1 MSFIHSNRCIRLT
14 VVVLAILGIAGCVS
28 GDMSDLE
35 KQVSKIMSKPGGRLE
50 PLPEIKPYEAYVY
63 ESGKSGARNPF
74 KRFYVVE
81 QSLAIEESEGPVDDG
96 LTEEM
101 RNEIQNRNREEL
113 EGFELDS
120 IKMVGTLQN
129 EDNHWGIVLDPGGIV
144 HRVKTGNYIG
154 LNIGKIT
161 SIQEEQ
167 IEVREIIKDNS
178 GRYGERKALLPLQSK
193 CFKLNKRHD
202 NNNQI

>member
-1 MSFIHSNRCIRLT
+1 MSFIHSNRYIRLT
-14 VVVLAILGIAGCVS
+14 IVVLAILGVAGCVS
-28 GDMSDLE
+28 SDMSDLE
-35 KQVSKIMSKPGGRLE
+35 KQVSEIMSKPGGRLE

-96 LTEEM
+96 LSEEM

-129 EDNHWGIVLDPGGIV
+129 EDNHWGIVIDPGGVV

-161 SIQEEQ
+161 SIEEEQ

-178 GRYGERKALLPLQSK
+178 GRYGERKALLPLTE
-193 CFKLNKRHD
+193 
-202 NNNQI
+202 

>member
-1 MSFIHSNRCIRLT
+1 MSFIHSNRYIRLT
-14 VVVLAILGIAGCVS
+14 IVVLAILGIAGCVS

-35 KQVSKIMSKPGGRLE
+35 KQVSEIMSKPGGRLE

-129 EDNHWGIVLDPGGIV
+129 EDNHWGIVLDPDGIV
-144 HRVKTGNYIG
+144 HRVKSGNYIG

-178 GRYGERKALLPLQSK
+178 GRYGERQALLPL
-193 CFKLNKRHD
+193 
-202 NNNQI
+202 IE

>member
-1 MSFIHSNRCIRLT
+1 MSFIHSNRYIGLT
-14 VVVLAILGIAGCVS
+14 IVLLAILGVAGCVS

-63 ESGKSGARNPF
+63 ESGKSEARNPF

-178 GRYGERKALLPLQSK
+178 GRYGERKALLPLTE
-193 CFKLNKRHD
+193 
-202 NNNQI
+202 

>member
-1 MSFIHSNRCIRLT
+1 MSFIHSNRYIRLT
-14 VVVLAILGIAGCVS
+14 IVVLAILGIAGCVS

-35 KQVSKIMSKPGGRLE
+35 KQVSEIMSKPGGRLE

-63 ESGKSGARNPF
+63 ESGKLEARNPF

-120 IKMVGTLQN
+120 IKMVGTLQS
-129 EDNHWGIVLDPGGIV
+129 EDNHWGIVIDPGGVV

-161 SIQEEQ
+161 SIEEEQ

-178 GRYGERKALLPLQSK
+178 GRYGERKALLPLTE
-193 CFKLNKRHD
+193 
-202 NNNQI
+202 

>member
-1 MSFIHSNRCIRLT
+1 MSFIHSNRYIRLT
-14 VVVLAILGIAGCVS
+14 IVVLAILGIAGCVS

-63 ESGKSGARNPF
+63 ESGKLGARNPF

-120 IKMVGTLQN
+120 IKMVGTLQSV
-129 EDNHWGIVLDPGGIV
+129 DNHWGIVIDPDGVV
-144 HRVKTGNYIG
+144 HRVKTGNYVG

-161 SIQEEQ
+161 SIEEEQ

-178 GRYGERKALLPLQSK
+178 GRYGERKALLPLTE
-193 CFKLNKRHD
+193 
-202 NNNQI
+202 

>member
-1 MSFIHSNRCIRLT
+1 MSFIHSNRYIGLT
-14 VVVLAILGIAGCVS
+14 IVLLAILGVAGCVS

-63 ESGKSGARNPF
+63 ESGKLGARNPF

-113 EGFELDS
+113 ERFELDS

-161 SIQEEQ
+161 SIEEEQ

-178 GRYGERKALLPLQSK
+178 GRYGERKALLPLTE
-193 CFKLNKRHD
+193 
-202 NNNQI
+202 

>member
-1 MSFIHSNRCIRLT
+1 MSFIHSNRYIRLT
-14 VVVLAILGIAGCVS
+14 IVVLAILGVAGCVS
-28 GDMSDLE
+28 SDMSDLE

-63 ESGKSGARNPF
+63 ESGKSEARNPF

-161 SIQEEQ
+161 SIEEEQ

-178 GRYGERKALLPLQSK
+178 GRYGERKALLPLTE
-193 CFKLNKRHD
+193 
-202 NNNQI
+202 

>member
-1 MSFIHSNRCIRLT
+1 MSFIHSNRYIRLT
-14 VVVLAILGIAGCVS
+14 IVVLAILGIAGCVS

-35 KQVSKIMSKPGGRLE
+35 KQVSEIMSKPGGRLE

-63 ESGKSGARNPF
+63 ESGKLGARNPF

-120 IKMVGTLQN
+120 IKMVGTLQSV
-129 EDNHWGIVLDPGGIV
+129 DNHWGIVIDPDGVV

-161 SIQEEQ
+161 SIEEEQ

-178 GRYGERKALLPLQSK
+178 GRYGERKASLPLTE
-193 CFKLNKRHD
+193 
-202 NNNQI
+202 

>member
-1 MSFIHSNRCIRLT
+1 MSFIYSNRYIRLT
-14 VVVLAILGIAGCVS
+14 IVVLAILGIAGCVS
-28 GDMSDLE
+28 NDMSDLE

-63 ESGKSGARNPF
+63 ESGKLGARNPF

-81 QSLAIEESEGPVDDG
+81 QSLAIEKSEGPVDDG

-120 IKMVGTLQN
+120 IKMVGTLQS
-129 EDNHWGIVLDPGGIV
+129 EDNHWGIVIDPGGVV
-144 HRVKTGNYIG
+144 HRVKTGNYVG

-161 SIQEEQ
+161 SIEEEQ

-178 GRYGERKALLPLQSK
+178 GRYGERKALLPLTE
-193 CFKLNKRHD
+193 
-202 NNNQI
+202 

>member
-1 MSFIHSNRCIRLT
+1 MSFIHSNRYIGLT
-14 VVVLAILGIAGCVS
+14 IVLLAILGVAGCVS

-63 ESGKSGARNPF
+63 ESGKLGANNPF

-113 EGFELDS
+113 ERFELDS

-161 SIQEEQ
+161 SIEEEQ

-178 GRYGERKALLPLQSK
+178 GRYGERKALLPLTE
-193 CFKLNKRHD
+193 
-202 NNNQI
+202 

>member
-1 MSFIHSNRCIRLT
+1 MSFIHSNRYIRLT
-14 VVVLAILGIAGCVS
+14 IVVLAILGVAGCVS

-63 ESGKSGARNPF
+63 ESGKLGAHNPF

-178 GRYGERKALLPLQSK
+178 GRYGERKALLPLTE
-193 CFKLNKRHD
+193 
-202 NNNQI
+202 

>member
-1 MSFIHSNRCIRLT
+1 MSFILSNRCIRLT
-14 VVVLAILGIAGCVS
+14 MVVLAILGIAGCVS
-28 GDMSDLE
+28 NDMSDLE

-50 PLPEIKPYEAYVY
+50 PLPEVKPYEAYLY
-63 ESGKSGARNPF
+63 ESGKLGARNPF

-129 EDNHWGIVLDPGGIV
+129 EDNHWGIVIDPGGIV

-178 GRYGERKALLPLQSK
+178 GRYGERQALLPL
-193 CFKLNKRHD
+193 
-202 NNNQI
+202 IE

>member
-1 MSFIHSNRCIRLT
+1 MSFIHSNRYIRLT
-14 VVVLAILGIAGCVS
+14 IVVLAILGIAGCVS

-161 SIQEEQ
+161 SIEEEQ

-178 GRYGERKALLPLQSK
+178 GRYGERKALLPLTE
-193 CFKLNKRHD
+193 
-202 NNNQI
+202 

>member
-1 MSFIHSNRCIRLT
+1 MSFIHSNRYIGLT
-14 VVVLAILGIAGCVS
+14 IVLLAILGVAGCVS

-63 ESGKSGARNPF
+63 ESGKLGAHNPF

-101 RNEIQNRNREEL
+101 RSEIQNRNREEL

-129 EDNHWGIVLDPGGIV
+129 EDNNWGIVIDPDGIV

-161 SIQEEQ
+161 SVQEEQ
-167 IEVREIIKDNS
+167 IEVREIMKDNS
-178 GRYGERKALLPLQSK
+178 GRYEERKALLPLTE
-193 CFKLNKRHD
+193 
-202 NNNQI
+202 

>member
-1 MSFIHSNRCIRLT
+1 MSFIHSNRYIRLT
-14 VVVLAILGIAGCVS
+14 IVVLAILGVAGCVS
-28 GDMSDLE
+28 DDMGDLE

-113 EGFELDS
+113 ERFELDS

-178 GRYGERKALLPLQSK
+178 GRYGERQALLPL
-193 CFKLNKRHD
+193 
-202 NNNQI
+202 IE

>member
-1 MSFIHSNRCIRLT
+1 MSFIHSNRYIRLT
-14 VVVLAILGIAGCVS
+14 IVLLAILGVAGCVS

-63 ESGKSGARNPF
+63 ESGKLGARNPF

-113 EGFELDS
+113 ERFELDS

-161 SIQEEQ
+161 SIEEEQ

-178 GRYGERKALLPLQSK
+178 GRYGERKALLPLTE
-193 CFKLNKRHD
+193 
-202 NNNQI
+202 

>member
-1 MSFIHSNRCIRLT
+1 MSFIHSNRYIRLT
-14 VVVLAILGIAGCVS
+14 IVVLAILGITGCVS

-63 ESGKSGARNPF
+63 ESGKLGAHNPF

-113 EGFELDS
+113 ERFELDS

-129 EDNHWGIVLDPGGIV
+129 EDNHWGILLDPGGIV

-161 SIQEEQ
+161 SIEEEQ

-178 GRYGERKALLPLQSK
+178 GRYGERKALLPLTE
-193 CFKLNKRHD
+193 
-202 NNNQI
+202 

>member
-1 MSFIHSNRCIRLT
+1 MSFIHSNRYIRLT
-14 VVVLAILGIAGCVS
+14 IILLAILGVAGCVS
-28 GDMSDLE
+28 SDMSDLE

-81 QSLAIEESEGPVDDG
+81 QSLAIEKSEGPIDDG

-178 GRYGERKALLPLQSK
+178 GRYGERKALLPLTE
-193 CFKLNKRHD
+193 
-202 NNNQI
+202 

>member
-1 MSFIHSNRCIRLT
+1 
-14 VVVLAILGIAGCVS
+14 VLAILGIAGCVS

-178 GRYGERKALLPLQSK
+178 GRYGERQASLPL
-193 CFKLNKRHD
+193 
-202 NNNQI
+202 IE

>member
-1 MSFIHSNRCIRLT
+1 MSFIHSNRYIRLT
-14 VVVLAILGIAGCVS
+14 IVVLAILGITGCVS

-35 KQVSKIMSKPGGRLE
+35 KQVSEIMSKPGGRLE
-50 PLPEIKPYEAYVY
+50 ALPEIKPYEAYVY
-63 ESGKSGARNPF
+63 ESGKLGARNPF

-129 EDNHWGIVLDPGGIV
+129 EDNHWGIVIDPGGVV

-161 SIQEEQ
+161 SIEEEQ

-178 GRYGERKALLPLQSK
+178 GRYGERKALLPLTE
-193 CFKLNKRHD
+193 
-202 NNNQI
+202 

>member
-1 MSFIHSNRCIRLT
+1 MSFIHSNRYIRLT
-14 VVVLAILGIAGCVS
+14 IVVLAILGIAGCVS

-120 IKMVGTLQN
+120 VKMVGTLQS
-129 EDNHWGIVLDPGGIV
+129 EDNHWGIVIDPDGVV

-161 SIQEEQ
+161 SIEEEQ

-178 GRYGERKALLPLQSK
+178 GRYGERKALLPLTE
-193 CFKLNKRHD
+193 
-202 NNNQI
+202 

>member
-1 MSFIHSNRCIRLT
+1 MSFIHSNRYIRLT
-14 VVVLAILGIAGCVS
+14 IVVLAILGITGCVS

-63 ESGKSGARNPF
+63 ESGKLEARNPF

-120 IKMVGTLQN
+120 IKMVGTLQS
-129 EDNHWGIVLDPGGIV
+129 EDNHWGIVIDPGGVV

-161 SIQEEQ
+161 SIEEEQ

-178 GRYGERKALLPLQSK
+178 GRYGERKALLPLTE
-193 CFKLNKRHD
+193 
-202 NNNQI
+202 

>member
-1 MSFIHSNRCIRLT
+1 MSFIHSNRYIRLT
-14 VVVLAILGIAGCVS
+14 IVVLAILGIAGCVS
-28 GDMSDLE
+28 GDMGDLE
-35 KQVSKIMSKPGGRLE
+35 KQVSEIMSKPGGRLE

-63 ESGKSGARNPF
+63 ESGKSEARNPF
-74 KRFYVVE
+74 KRFYIVE

-101 RNEIQNRNREEL
+101 RSEIQNRNREEL

-129 EDNHWGIVLDPGGIV
+129 EDNHWGIVIDPGGIV

-154 LNIGKIT
+154 LNIGRIT

-178 GRYGERKALLPLQSK
+178 GRYGERKALLPL
-193 CFKLNKRHD
+193 
-202 NNNQI
+202 IE

>member
-1 MSFIHSNRCIRLT
+1 MSFIHSNRYIRLT
-14 VVVLAILGIAGCVS
+14 IVVLAILGVAGCVS
-28 GDMSDLE
+28 SDMSDLE

-63 ESGKSGARNPF
+63 ESGKLEARNPF

-120 IKMVGTLQN
+120 IKMVGTLHN

-161 SIQEEQ
+161 SIEEEQ

-178 GRYGERKALLPLQSK
+178 GRYGERKALLPLTE
-193 CFKLNKRHD
+193 
-202 NNNQI
+202 

>member
-1 MSFIHSNRCIRLT
+1 MSFIHLNRYIRLT
-14 VVVLAILGIAGCVS
+14 IVLLAILGIAGCVS

-63 ESGKSGARNPF
+63 ESGKSMARNPF

-101 RNEIQNRNREEL
+101 RSEIQNRNREEL

-129 EDNHWGIVLDPGGIV
+129 EDNNWGIVIDPGGIV

-161 SIQEEQ
+161 SVQEEQ
-167 IEVREIIKDNS
+167 IEVREIMKDNS
-178 GRYGERKALLPLQSK
+178 GRYEERKALLPLTE
-193 CFKLNKRHD
+193 
-202 NNNQI
+202 

>member
-1 MSFIHSNRCIRLT
+1 MSFIHSNRYIRLT
-14 VVVLAILGIAGCVS
+14 IVVLAILGITGCVS

-63 ESGKSGARNPF
+63 ESGKLGARNPF

-113 EGFELDS
+113 ERFELDS

-129 EDNHWGIVLDPGGIV
+129 EDNHWGIVLDPDGIV
-144 HRVKTGNYIG
+144 HRVKSGNYIG

-178 GRYGERKALLPLQSK
+178 GRYGERQALLPLTE
-193 CFKLNKRHD
+193 
-202 NNNQI
+202 

>member
-1 MSFIHSNRCIRLT
+1 MSFIHSNRYIRLT
-14 VVVLAILGIAGCVS
+14 IVVLAILGIAGCIS

-101 RNEIQNRNREEL
+101 RNEIRNRNREEL

-120 IKMVGTLQN
+120 IKMVGTLQSV
-129 EDNHWGIVLDPGGIV
+129 DNHWGIVIDPGGVV

-161 SIQEEQ
+161 SIEEEQ

-178 GRYGERKALLPLQSK
+178 GRYGERKALLPLTE
-193 CFKLNKRHD
+193 
-202 NNNQI
+202 

>member
-28 GDMSDLE
+28 SDMSDLE

-63 ESGKSGARNPF
+63 ESGKLEARNPF

-161 SIQEEQ
+161 SIEEEQ

-178 GRYGERKALLPLQSK
+178 GRYGERKALLPLTE
-193 CFKLNKRHD
+193 
-202 NNNQI
+202 

>member
-1 MSFIHSNRCIRLT
+1 MSFIHSNRYIRLT
-14 VVVLAILGIAGCVS
+14 IVPLAILSIAGCVS

-35 KQVSKIMSKPGGRLE
+35 KQVSEIMSKPGGRLE

-63 ESGKSGARNPF
+63 ESGKSEARNPF

-81 QSLAIEESEGPVDDG
+81 QSLAIEESTGPVDDG
-96 LTEEM
+96 LTEEL

-120 IKMVGTLQN
+120 IKMVGTLHN

-161 SIQEEQ
+161 SIEEEQ

-178 GRYGERKALLPLQSK
+178 GRYGERKALLPLTE
-193 CFKLNKRHD
+193 
-202 NNNQI
+202 

>member
-1 MSFIHSNRCIRLT
+1 MSFIHSNRYIRLT
-14 VVVLAILGIAGCVS
+14 IVVLAILGITGCVS

-63 ESGKSGARNPF
+63 ESGKLGARNPF

-113 EGFELDS
+113 ERFELDS

-178 GRYGERKALLPLQSK
+178 GRYGERKALLPLTE
-193 CFKLNKRHD
+193 
-202 NNNQI
+202 